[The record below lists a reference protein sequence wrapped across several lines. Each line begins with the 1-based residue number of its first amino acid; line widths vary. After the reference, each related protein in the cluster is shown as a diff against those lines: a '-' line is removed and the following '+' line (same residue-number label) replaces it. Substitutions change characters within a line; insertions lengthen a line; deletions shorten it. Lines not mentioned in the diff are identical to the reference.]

1 VRRVRGGAP
10 IAVTLDAVSSVPTAR
25 QRPVAVPDD
34 LDDSAPIDGIVRLPQ
49 AIRWSGEPIDYDLA
63 NPRHLRSVYEQVLR
77 EGTEDDV
84 RRYVRA
90 STLVALWD
98 DLFLPAYV
106 QAAWAPWL
114 RRHRVSQP

>member
-1 VRRVRGGAP
+1 MASCVFPCRSG
-10 IAVTLDAVSSVPTAR
+10 
-25 QRPVAVPDD
+25 
-34 LDDSAPIDGIVRLPQ
+34 
-49 AIRWSGEPIDYDLA
+49 WSGESVDYTLA

-90 STLVALWD
+90 STLVEVWD

-106 QAAWAPWL
+106 RAAWEPWL
-114 RRHRVSQP
+114 QRRRVSQT